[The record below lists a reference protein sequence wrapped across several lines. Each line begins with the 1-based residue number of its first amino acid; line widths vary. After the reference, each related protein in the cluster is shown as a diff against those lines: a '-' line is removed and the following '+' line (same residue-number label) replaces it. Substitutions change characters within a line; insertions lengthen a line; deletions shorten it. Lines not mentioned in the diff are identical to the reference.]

1 MNQSFH
7 IQLDLK
13 EWWLILVCLCKSQKR
28 FHSSILLIPILSTCT
43 GLEGGRGI
51 TTTCHWWKAGC
62 QLSVNVLAVYSL
74 VETRDFSF
82 KILSLVSVIN
92 GTGVCFRSWFDLF
105 KRNEEWKFKTQWSV
119 TFSRKRRSISS
130 YRYISLSHNGC
141 DDRKFQE
148 WFFTTG
154 EKKPAEAF

>member
-1 MNQSFH
+1 MHCFKLHRYESVFFTTNSRLLVLITEMISLFDSFWDWFWVPAWRVDRYNYRLSPVE
-7 IQLDLK
+7 I
-13 EWWLILVCLCKSQKR
+13 WL
-28 FHSSILLIPILSTCT
+28 PI
-43 GLEGGRGI
+43 
-51 TTTCHWWKAGC
+51 K
-62 QLSVNVLAVYSL
+62 VLAFCSL
-74 VETRDFSF
+74 VGTRDFLV
-82 KILSLVSVIN
+82 KVLSLYTSVVN